1 MSELD
6 LLLKDFEETADHM
19 HQLVA
24 DLRNIFTT
32 KEETV
37 EPEEK
42 ENSFTQLRAL
52 CASKSQDGFTKNVRE
67 LILATGAKKLSEV
80 EPNRYQE
87 LYKKVEALK

>member
-6 LLLKDFEETADHM
+6 ALLREFEETADHM
-19 HQLVA
+19 QQLVI
-24 DLRNIFTT
+24 DLRNMFSA
-32 KEETV
+32 KE

-42 ENSFTQLRAL
+42 EISFTELRAL
-52 CASKSQDGFTKNVRE
+52 CANKSQDGFTKDVRE

-87 LYKKVEALK
+87 LYDRVEALR